1 MKPIDPKL
9 ANHGSRGPALGEDQG
24 DDLNKKQCVFLAV
37 RSAFPLPDT
46 GTFTDLLSAI
56 DDAKSDY

>member
-1 MKPIDPKL
+1 MKSIDPKL
-9 ANHGSRGPALGEDQG
+9 ANHGCRGPALGQDQG
-24 DDLNKKQCVFLAV
+24 DDLDKEQCVLLAV

-56 DDAKSDY
+56 DDAESDH